1 MEIKKEPMK
10 IINCLK
16 GAWTCL
22 SGKREPQI
30 IVWFPLLIKFPT
42 TDQQLNDVDNKL
54 YGEFF
59 LIWWTLDPP
68 KFQKRVRS
76 FSFRELNKTDKY
88 GSTNSESEISLKEL
102 RKTLAFALHK
112 KTKDN
117 TKQEV
122 VENGLAERTSPN
134 NWWGNNERRRR
145 SPLFVYLSIQLVQH
159 ILWHLSFGTIELDD
173 KYEFFCVCIFIGP
186 ESNHWLCLSL
196 TDSLTP

>member
-42 TDQQLNDVDNKL
+42 TDQQLNDVDNQL

-112 KTKDN
+112 K
-117 TKQEV
+117 Q
-122 VENGLAERTSPN
+122 RTTRN
-134 NWWGNNERRRR
+134 RK
-145 SPLFVYLSIQLVQH
+145 LSKMVWQSGPRPITDGRTMKGGGCGV
-159 ILWHLSFGTIELDD
+159 
-173 KYEFFCVCIFIGP
+173 CVCTFQYNLCNTFFRIFP
-186 ESNHWLCLSL
+186 LVL
-196 TDSLTP
+196 